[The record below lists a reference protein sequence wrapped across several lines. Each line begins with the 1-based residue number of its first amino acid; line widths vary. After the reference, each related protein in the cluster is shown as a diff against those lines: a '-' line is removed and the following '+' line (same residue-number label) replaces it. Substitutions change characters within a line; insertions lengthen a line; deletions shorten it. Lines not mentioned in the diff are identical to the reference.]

1 MKTTRARCALWGAGL
16 LLALAGCA
24 THTASSPPA
33 GHYTAGRAQLVL
45 PAGAWS
51 DLGAA
56 DDAWAPLPSSAAV
69 ALQSR
74 ALVLKGAKQEPLA
87 VVLVRTNASNLFWRP
102 VSWGL
107 SCPRELDVLMFDDA
121 AGSPDR
127 MDCLRLRRNAQAQQ
141 WLKRTKPETQAW
153 LERRQQLPTLPYS
166 HLSYRFATVDGGMVE
181 LQILADQRLLQAQK
195 SRQGRPLR
203 DWAQAVASA
212 ARDSLSSM
220 GGELVLPAFPGEPD
234 AARPAAQPLG

>member
-1 MKTTRARCALWGAGL
+1 MKKMGARCALWGVGL
-16 LLALAGCA
+16 VLALAGCA
-24 THTASSPPA
+24 TQTATAPA
-33 GHYTAGRAQLVL
+33 AGQYAAGRAQLAL
-45 PAGAWS
+45 PAGAWT

-56 DDAWAPLPSSAAV
+56 DEAWAPLPSSSPV

-74 ALVLKGAKQEPLA
+74 ALVLKGPKQEPLA
-87 VVLVRTNASNLFWRP
+87 VVLVRTNASNLFWRS

-107 SCPRELDVLMFDDA
+107 SCPRELDVLMFDEA

-153 LERRQQLPTLPYS
+153 LEQRQQLPKLPYS
-166 HLSYRFATVDGGMVE
+166 HLSYRFATEDGGMVE
-181 LQILADQRLLQAQK
+181 LQILADQRLLQ
-195 SRQGRPLR
+195 QGRQLR

-212 ARDSLSSM
+212 ARDSLSSIN
-220 GGELVLPAFPGEPD
+220 GELVLPAFPGSV
-234 AARPAAQPLG
+234 

>member
-1 MKTTRARCALWGAGL
+1 MKKMGARCALWGAGL
-16 LLALAGCA
+16 VMALAGCA
-24 THTASSPPA
+24 TQTANIPA
-33 GHYTAGRAQLVL
+33 TGKYTAGRAQLAL
-45 PAGAWS
+45 PAGAWT

-56 DDAWAPLPSSAAV
+56 DEAWMPLPSSGPV

-107 SCPRELDVLMFDDA
+107 NCPRELDVLMFDDA

-153 LERRQQLPTLPYS
+153 LEQRQQLPTQPYS

-181 LQILADQRLLQAQK
+181 LQILADQRLLQPERSSQ
-195 SRQGRPLR
+195 RQLR

-212 ARDSLSSM
+212 ARESLSSIN
-220 GGELVLPAFPGEPD
+220 GELVLPAFPG
-234 AARPAAQPLG
+234 GV